1 MKAKMFDTIDAY
13 RDEMIALSDDIYDH
27 PELALKEY
35 HAADVLIRCLEDKGC
50 RVERGVGGLETAFR
64 TQIKNLEGGPTIGL
78 LAEYDALPGVHH
90 ACGHHMQGPVMIAAF
105 MALADCLPK
114 DKLWTIV
121 LYGTPGEEGGGGK
134 VIMSEN
140 GCFKELD
147 VALMMHG
154 GDMTTYDPTMS
165 ANVSYKVTFTSG
177 EAEDIWNSPAFD
189 AQLITMHALE
199 FMREHMPGNA
209 RIHYALSP
217 VEQAQSVSANYMLRC
232 LNDAYLDAMI
242 ARFNKALEGAALI
255 TGARCGIVPSHRLCA
270 VFPNE
275 PLAELFYKNAEEAGA
290 ERIAPA
296 RGTMGST
303 DFGNVMSIIPG
314 FCARVAFAPKG
325 TGAHSL
331 EWANAGKSLAAH
343 NCVMTSAKLIAGMAY
358 ELITEAGLVE
368 KVHEDFIKQREKA
381 NQT

>member
-114 DKLWTIV
+114 DKPWTIV

-134 VIMSEN
+134 VIMIEN

-199 FMREHMPGNA
+199 FMREHRRAAAHTEDVRQKAGLYKQDIRAYGDRWPC
-209 RIHYALSP
+209 RQICQLLSP
-217 VEQAQSVSANYMLRC
+217 RA
-232 LNDAYLDAMI
+232 
-242 ARFNKALEGAALI
+242 
-255 TGARCGIVPSHRLCA
+255 
-270 VFPNE
+270 
-275 PLAELFYKNAEEAGA
+275 
-290 ERIAPA
+290 
-296 RGTMGST
+296 
-303 DFGNVMSIIPG
+303 
-314 FCARVAFAPKG
+314 
-325 TGAHSL
+325 
-331 EWANAGKSLAAH
+331 
-343 NCVMTSAKLIAGMAY
+343 
-358 ELITEAGLVE
+358 
-368 KVHEDFIKQREKA
+368 
-381 NQT
+381 